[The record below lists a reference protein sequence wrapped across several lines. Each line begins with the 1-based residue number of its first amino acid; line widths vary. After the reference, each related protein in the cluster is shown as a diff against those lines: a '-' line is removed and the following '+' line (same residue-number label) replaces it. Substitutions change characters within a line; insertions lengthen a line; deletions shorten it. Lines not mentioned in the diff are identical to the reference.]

1 MVANLEQSKIELAR
15 IQKESAWR
23 EIARQVAHEI
33 KNPLT
38 PMKLTLQ
45 QMEHQLISNNL
56 DNEIFK
62 KAVKSVLAQIEI
74 LNEIASS
81 FGTFARM
88 PAPIMQRVELV
99 KLIREC
105 VNLYAESEHGTVIFE
120 TKLTQSFVMGD
131 EQLLS
136 RIFSNLILNGLQS
149 GRGERVLVKVNLE
162 TKEGK
167 VLISVK
173 DNGAGIDS
181 EMADKIFLP
190 YFSTKKSGSG
200 LGLAISKQGIEQSG
214 GEIWFESKAGQGTTF
229 FVRLSQ
235 ID

>member
-1 MVANLEQSKIELAR
+1 
-15 IQKESAWR
+15 
-23 EIARQVAHEI
+23 
-33 KNPLT
+33 
-38 PMKLTLQ
+38 MKLTLQ
-45 QMEHQLISNNL
+45 QMEYQLLANNL
-56 DNEIFK
+56 DNEKVK
-62 KAVKSVLAQIEI
+62 KALKSILVQIEI

-105 VNLYAESEHGTVIFE
+105 VNLYSESDLGSVAFE
-120 TKLTQSFVMGD
+120 TQLSQSYVMGD

-149 GRGERVLVKVNLE
+149 GRGERVQVSVSLELTDNYVLVA
-162 TKEGK
+162 
-167 VLISVK
+167 VK
-173 DNGAGIDS
+173 DNGAGIDA

-200 LGLAISKQGIEQSG
+200 LGLAISKQGVEQSG
-214 GEIWFESKAGQGTTF
+214 GEIWFESKPGAGTTF
-229 FVRLSQ
+229 FIRMSR
-235 ID
+235 IN